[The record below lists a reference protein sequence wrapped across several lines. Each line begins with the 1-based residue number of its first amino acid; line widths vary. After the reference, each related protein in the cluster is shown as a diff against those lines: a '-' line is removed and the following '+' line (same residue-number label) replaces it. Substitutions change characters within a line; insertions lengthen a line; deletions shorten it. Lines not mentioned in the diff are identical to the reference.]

1 MSLRQCAAHLLVAVL
16 VSTSAAIAAG
26 QQPDLD
32 RELAEARALYGE
44 AKFPE
49 AIARLNVFVGR
60 LESLPDFPRRDEQ
73 LVEACLLLGL
83 AHVALD
89 DLPSAR
95 ASFKRVLRVRP
106 DRRLDPEVY
115 APKVVMLFEEAR
127 AEAAK
132 EATPTP
138 QSGSSQP
145 PLDRQAQ
152 LLPGTRIRVGAEGAS
167 RKIMGKLVAIDDTA
181 ITLDADYRGT
191 MRIPRASLKRL
202 DASIGRRSR
211 AREGA
216 LVGAAIGVVKLISA
230 CSSGSCSDA
239 AGSTVLA
246 IGFGALVGLPFK
258 TYDWRK
264 VPLDQ
269 VRTVWNVTSPARFS
283 ASVTLRF

>member
-1 MSLRQCAAHLLVAVL
+1 MSVRALHLLAAAV
-16 VSTSAAIAAG
+16 VSTSTAVAAA

-32 RELAEARALYGE
+32 RGLDEARALYGE

-49 AIARLNVFVGR
+49 AVARLDAFVSR
-60 LESLPDFPRRDEQ
+60 LESLPDYPKRDEQ
-73 LVEACLLLGL
+73 LVEAYLLLGL

-95 ASFKRVLRVRP
+95 ASFKRALRVRP
-106 DRRLDPEVY
+106 GRRLDPEVY
-115 APKVVMLFEEAR
+115 APKVVTLFEEAR

-132 EATPTP
+132 EAAQAP
-138 QSGSSQP
+138 QAGSSQT
-145 PLDRQAQ
+145 PLDRQPQ
-152 LLPGTRIRVGAEGAS
+152 LLPGTRIRVSAAGAS
-167 RKIMGKLVAIDDTA
+167 RKLEGRLVAIDDAA

-191 MRIPRASLKRL
+191 MKIPRATVKRL

-216 LVGAAIGVVKLISA
+216 LVGAAIAVVNLISD

-239 AGSTVLA
+239 AGPA
-246 IGFGALVGLPFK
+246 ILIVGFGALVGRPFK
-258 TYDWRK
+258 TYDWRQ

-269 VRTVWNVTSPARFS
+269 VRTVCHERPPVRLS
-283 ASVTLRF
+283 ASFSFRF